1 MTPEIIDSLQK
12 RFGSADFS
20 RYQVVRGQKYDFCRL
35 LAAGTN
41 SVSFFSNPIGA
52 TDPGAGATLFKT
64 LEQTNLVKNAS
75 FGQEYF
81 ALTQIRTYAN
91 FVCQARQ
98 GFTTGTNFTYRG
110 YTALNAGAT
119 AGGAMEKLQTV
130 LNSGVLEI
138 RFAQKLY
145 YQIARP
151 FIQCPAGFGIDI
163 QSLASTRTGA
173 GLAGPP
179 VTAIETQGPAT
190 NWIAR
195 RDYRATSVY
204 NIDPI
209 QIIEPEIQIQAAINF
224 PDGNTPN
231 FTNTALDTADGTQT
245 PAIELGL
252 IFDGY
257 VIRPSQ

>member
-91 FVCQARQ
+91 FVCQSRQ
-98 GFTTGTNFTYRG
+98 GFATGTNFTYRG
-110 YTALNAGAT
+110 YTAQT
-119 AGGAMEKLQTV
+119 DSAMEKLQTV

-138 RFAQKLY
+138 SFAQKLY

-163 QSLASTRTGA
+163 QSLASSRDGNA
-173 GLAGPP
+173 A
-179 VTAIETQGPAT
+179 ETQACDT
-190 NWIAR
+190 NWLAR
-195 RDYRATSVY
+195 PDYRATAVY

-224 PDGNTPN
+224 PNGNTPN
-231 FTNTALDTADGTQT
+231 FTNTALDTANGTQT

>member
-35 LAAGTN
+35 LSAGTN

-110 YTALNAGAT
+110 YTALLN
-119 AGGAMEKLQTV
+119 GAMEQLQTV
-130 LNSGVLEI
+130 LNTGVLEI
-138 RFAQKLY
+138 SFAQKLY

-151 FIQCPAGFGIDI
+151 FVQCPPGFGIDV
-163 QSLASTRTGA
+163 QSLASSRTGA
-173 GLAGPP
+173 AAVGP
-179 VTAIETQGPAT
+179 VAFETQVPGT
-190 NWIAR
+190 NWLAR
-195 RDYRATSVY
+195 PDYRATSVY

-224 PDGNTPN
+224 PNGNTPN
-231 FTNTALDTADGTQT
+231 FTNTALDTANGTQT

>member
-1 MTPEIIDSLQK
+1 MSPEIIDSLQK

-110 YTALNAGAT
+110 YTALADS
-119 AGGAMEKLQTV
+119 AMEKLQTV
-130 LNSGVLEI
+130 LNNGVLEI
-138 RFAQKLY
+138 SFAQKLY

-151 FIQCPAGFGIDI
+151 FIQCPAGFGIDV
-163 QSLASTRTGA
+163 QSLASSRTGNA
-173 GLAGPP
+173 A
-179 VTAIETQGPAT
+179 ETQPEGT
-190 NWIAR
+190 NWLAR
-195 RDYRATSVY
+195 PDYRATAVY

-224 PDGNTPN
+224 PNGNTPN
-231 FTNTALDTADGTQT
+231 FTNTALDTANGTQT

>member
-91 FVCQARQ
+91 FVCQSRQ
-98 GFTTGTNFTYRG
+98 GFATGTNFTYRG
-110 YTALNAGAT
+110 YTAQT
-119 AGGAMEKLQTV
+119 DSAMEKLQTV

-138 RFAQKLY
+138 SFAQKLY

-163 QSLASTRTGA
+163 QSLASSRDGNA
-173 GLAGPP
+173 A
-179 VTAIETQGPAT
+179 ETQACDT
-190 NWIAR
+190 NWLAR
-195 RDYRATSVY
+195 PDYRATAVY

-224 PDGNTPN
+224 PNGNTPN
-231 FTNTALDTADGTQT
+231 FTNSALDTANGQQT
-245 PAIELGL
+245 PSIELGL